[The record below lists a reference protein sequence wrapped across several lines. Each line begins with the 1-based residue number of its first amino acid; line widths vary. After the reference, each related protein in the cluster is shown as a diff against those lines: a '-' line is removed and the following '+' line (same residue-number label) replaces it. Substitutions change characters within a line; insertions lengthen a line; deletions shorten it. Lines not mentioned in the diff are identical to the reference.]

1 VTDPNFACK
10 NCGLS
15 PIILIPLVPD
25 TRNGFN
31 FLNQS
36 TLTLLI
42 CPRLFL
48 SLFRAWRMRTFQ
60 DEQPKK

>member
-42 CPRLFL
+42 CLLVIGIHSYHLPVNNRH
-48 SLFRAWRMRTFQ
+48 
-60 DEQPKK
+60 